1 MSPTVC
7 VDPAVVAAKARSTY
21 TARRR
26 RWLTDPDAAELDSLT
41 MALNPPTESAVAT
54 DPDRVVAWVRG
65 WRSYTGAG
73 DVEWQTRRWPSFGA
87 QQVPT
92 RVVLGGATRIAAAA
106 GRSTEW
112 ATLTTRRDR
121 LIAAVAPDAPD
132 FPAAVAATATKW
144 EALDD
149 NDFVRLSSVLRWL
162 LANPASNLLIRQLP
176 VPGVDTKWIGRHRGL
191 VQSLVVGAGGS
202 TDLGIRSAPP
212 LLALAVLDRT
222 LLPGAPRTFAAPLA
236 ELAAL
241 PLAPRR
247 VLILENKEGLHA
259 LPDWPGTVAVH
270 GSGYT
275 VPELAALPWIA
286 SGETW
291 YWGDLDSHGFAI
303 LDRLRRHLP
312 AVRSVLMDPETLAR
326 WSELAVPEPSVASG
340 DFDLLTTEERT
351 ALGCLRDGDRRLEQ
365 ERIPWVHVLDRLEHA
380 WGTQASRENHTVG
393 S

>member
-1 MSPTVC
+1 MSSTVC

-26 RWLTDPDAAELDSLT
+26 RWLTDPIAAELDSLAV
-41 MALNPPTESAVAT
+41 ALNPPTEAVVSA
-54 DPDRVVAWVRG
+54 DPDRVVAWVRS
-65 WRSYTGAG
+65 WRTYTSSG
-73 DVEWQTRRWPSFGA
+73 DVEWQTRRWPNFGT

-92 RVVLGGATRIAAAA
+92 RVVFGGAARIAAAA
-106 GRSTEW
+106 DRSFEW
-112 ATLTTRRDR
+112 KALTTRRDQ
-121 LIAAVAPDAPD
+121 LIDEVASDAPD
-132 FPAAVAATATKW
+132 FPDAVAATATKW
-144 EALDD
+144 ETLDD
-149 NDFVRLSSVLRWL
+149 NDFARLTAVLRWL
-162 LANPASNLLIRQLP
+162 LANPASNLLVRQLP

-202 TDLGIRSAPP
+202 SDLGIRAAPP
-212 LLALAVLDRT
+212 LLALAILDRT
-222 LLPGAPRTFAAPLA
+222 LLPGTPRNFAAPLA

-241 PLAPRR
+241 PLIPHR

-275 VPELAALPWIA
+275 VPELAALPWITA
-286 SGETW
+286 GETW

-312 AVRSVLMDPETLAR
+312 TVRSVLMDPETFSR

-340 DFDLLTTEERT
+340 EFDLLTSEERT
-351 ALGCLRDGDRRLEQ
+351 ALGYLRDGNLRLEQ
-365 ERIPWVHVLDRLEHA
+365 ERIPWEHVLDQLEYA
-380 WGTQASRENHTVG
+380 WDTQPS
-393 S
+393 